1 MTHDTLSTI
10 GTLIFYAV
18 LLIAAFITG
27 RWLVSKERN
36 Y

>member
-1 MTHDTLSTI
+1 MTHDTISTI

-18 LLIAAFITG
+18 LLTTAFITG
-27 RWLVSKERN
+27 RWLMKKERN

>member
-1 MTHDTLSTI
+1 MTHDTISTI

-18 LLIAAFITG
+18 LLSAALITG
-27 RWLVSKERN
+27 RWLKKKERN